1 MECMKSMMNTM
12 MIMMITM
19 TIEIIEE
26 IMITTSE
33 DSSEI
38 MIIDTM
44 IDKFESCLRLIS
56 H

>member
-12 MIMMITM
+12 MIMM
-19 TIEIIEE
+19 TIEIKEE

-44 IDKFESCLRLIS
+44 IDRFGSCLRLIS